1 MEQIKGNKL
10 GFKTFK
16 YLKVN
21 ETEINIPDI
30 DIKEYFAGFTLDEIV
45 EAIVE

>member
-30 DIKEYFAGFTLDEIV
+30 DIKEYRID
-45 EAIVE
+45 